1 MEKKE
6 IRDVLIMSIAG
17 FILSMFSIGSLFFTL
32 PLLLLSKRYPKRS
45 TDTACVAVLVLAVG
59 KQLFDSRSILMN
71 SLTYL
76 FVGNNLF
83 IPVSLILGAMV
94 WVHTKGMDAFKRM
107 LFSVLPSFV
116 LFLILGAVYL
126 ALPENGQSVVNAYR
140 EIYTSLMSAFVD
152 ADSAVLNMTFDIM
165 LELLLSIAIPLV
177 FINLCTVHFIF
188 EAGAHRFDEE
198 FDERLSRFTAG
209 DRFIYAF
216 LASWTVMLIKQFV
229 SFGEFANLL
238 INNITLTLTLVY
250 AVQGFAIVLYAIRR
264 KGMKIRGSKL
274 LGFLFLAIFLLP
286 GINAVLIIALPLTGV
301 LENWIRMRK

>member
-1 MEKKE
+1 MDKKE
-6 IRDVLIMSIAG
+6 ARDILFMTVLS

-94 WVHTKGMDAFKRM
+94 WVHTKGMDVMKRM
-107 LFSVLPSFV
+107 LLSIIPSFAF
-116 LFLILGAVYL
+116 FLILSAVYL
-126 ALPENGQSVVNAYR
+126 ALPEDASYVVSGYR
-140 EIYTSLMSAFVD
+140 EVFTALMSGLLDV
-152 ADSAVLNMTFDIM
+152 SSEVLDMTFDIM
-165 LELLLSIAIPLV
+165 LEMMLSIAVPLV
-177 FINLCTVHFIF
+177 FINMMAVHFIS
-188 EAGAHRFDEE
+188 ESGAHRFDEG
-198 FDERLSRFTAG
+198 FDEKLSRFSTG
-209 DRFIYAF
+209 DKFIYAF
-216 LASWTVMLIKQFV
+216 LACWTLMLLKQFLSLGTALSV
-229 SFGEFANLL
+229 I
-238 INNITLTLTLVY
+238 INNVTLTLTLCY
-250 AVQGFAIVLYAIRR
+250 AVQGFAIMLYNMR
-264 KGMKIRGSKL
+264 KRGSRIRGSKL
-274 LGFLFLAIFLLP
+274 LGFLFLAVFFLP